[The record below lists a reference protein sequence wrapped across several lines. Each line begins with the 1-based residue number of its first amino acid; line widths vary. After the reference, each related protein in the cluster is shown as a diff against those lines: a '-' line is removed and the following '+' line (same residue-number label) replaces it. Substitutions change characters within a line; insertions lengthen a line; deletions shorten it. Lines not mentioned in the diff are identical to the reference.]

1 MELELERNRA
11 SVLEN
16 NPLRNFKISKFKIQC
31 SEIDIFA
38 LRIELEKVDSVLE
51 SRELKNCKISF

>member
-1 MELELERNRA
+1 MELERNRA

-16 NPLRNFKISKFKIQC
+16 NPLKNFKISKFKIQC

-38 LRIELEKVDSVLE
+38 LRIELEKVDTRITRVE
-51 SRELKNCKISF
+51 EL